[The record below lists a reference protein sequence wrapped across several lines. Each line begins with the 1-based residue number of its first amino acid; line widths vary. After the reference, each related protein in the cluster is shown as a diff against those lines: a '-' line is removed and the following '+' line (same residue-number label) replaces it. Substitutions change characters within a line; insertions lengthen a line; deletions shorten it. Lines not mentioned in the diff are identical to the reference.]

1 VSPNILRSTYLWAVA
16 LIVVLFLA
24 LNHMA
29 GGRASCVI
37 RPVTGIANRL
47 LSLALKIV
55 TRLFGTVFRLGGG
68 VVKLPKPNLDKN
80 TGRGAGPPPP
90 RWKE

>member
-1 VSPNILRSTYLWAVA
+1 MDLIWSIG
-16 LIVVLFLA
+16 LIVVLLLA
-24 LNHMA
+24 FNHMA
-29 GGRASCVI
+29 GGRASGVI
-37 RPVTGIANRL
+37 RPVTGIANNL
-47 LSLALKIV
+47 LSLALKLV

-90 RWKE
+90 RWKD

>member
-1 VSPNILRSTYLWAVA
+1 MDLIWSIG
-16 LIVVLFLA
+16 LIVVLILA

-29 GGRASCVI
+29 GGRVSGVI
-37 RPVTGIANRL
+37 RPVTGIANSL

-55 TRLFGTVFRLGGG
+55 TRLFGTVFRLVGSA
-68 VVKLPKPNLDKN
+68 VKLPKPNLDEN
-80 TGRGAGPPPP
+80 SGRGAGPPPA